1 VKEIADRLAAYA
13 RESGE
18 FLLRLQGKVTRGD
31 LKEPGALVTRADRAS
46 HEVLRAAFERDFRGT
61 PIVMEEQSNP
71 DVLPDTYLLADE
83 LDGTSLYAS
92 GLDDWGITLAYVE
105 RGVPVAGVLH
115 QPVRNRTVIAWRGGG
130 AWLGD
135 RRIRVESRLPLRER
149 IALIAF
155 NRWST
160 DAEVAWMR
168 RVAGLALAARG
179 LACTV
184 ASSIELLSG
193 HAALYLNPRGGKVWD
208 FAAAALAVEEAGGAT
223 RSSTGDTLMWNSVPM
238 GILFAASDGIARE
251 VLGTFSQPLRSQE

>member
-1 VKEIADRLAAYA
+1 MKDLAHQLATYA
-13 RESGE
+13 HASGE
-18 FLLRLQGKVTRGD
+18 VLLRLQSKTTRGD

-46 HEVLRAAFERDFRGT
+46 HEILRGCFERNFAGV

-71 DVLPDTYLLADE
+71 DVLPETYLLADE

-92 GLDDWGITLAYVE
+92 GLQDWGVTLAYVE
-105 RGVPVAGVLH
+105 RGAPVAGVIH
-115 QPVRNRTVIAWRGGG
+115 QPARQRTITTWRGGG

-135 RRIRVESRLPLRER
+135 QRIKFASNIPLRER

-155 NRWST
+155 NRWSS

-168 RVAGLALAARG
+168 KVAGLALAARG

-184 ASSIELLSG
+184 ASSMELLCG

-208 FAAAALAVEEAGGAT
+208 FAAAALAVEEAGGAA
-223 RSSTGDTLMWNSVPM
+223 RSSASGGSLMWTEAPLGV
-238 GILFAASDGIARE
+238 LFAADLAIADQ
-251 VLGTFSQPLRSQE
+251 VLAART

>member
-1 VKEIADRLAAYA
+1 MKEIADRLAAYA
-13 RESGE
+13 RASGE
-18 FLLRLQGKVTRGD
+18 LLLRLQAETTRGE

-46 HEVLRAAFERDFRGT
+46 HELLLAAFERDFRGT

-71 DVLPDTYLLADE
+71 DVLPETYVLADE

-92 GLDDWGITLAYVE
+92 GLDDWGVMLAYVE

-115 QPVRNRTVIAWRGGG
+115 QPARKRTVIAWRGGG
-130 AWLGD
+130 AWIGD
-135 RRIRVESRLPLRER
+135 RRIQLESGVPLRER

-184 ASSIELLSG
+184 ASSIELLCG

-223 RSSTGDTLMWNSVPM
+223 RSSAGNALAWNTIPIGV
-238 GILFAASDGIARE
+238 LFAASDGIARE
-251 VLGTFSQPLRSQE
+251 VLAARPA